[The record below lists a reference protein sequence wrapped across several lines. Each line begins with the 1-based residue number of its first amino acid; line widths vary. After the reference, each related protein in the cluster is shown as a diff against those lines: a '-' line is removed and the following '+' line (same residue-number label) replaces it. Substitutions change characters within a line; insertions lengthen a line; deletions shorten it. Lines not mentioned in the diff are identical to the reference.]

1 MLTLFKPGTRT
12 YIISIIAMV
21 CAMLLQAHTQ
31 GVITLN
37 PMIKLTISF
46 GLTILL
52 PLIPVFLRK
61 AIANLKQA
69 AVNND

>member
-12 YIISIIAMV
+12 YIISIAAMV

-37 PMIKLTISF
+37 PLIKQSIIF
-46 GLTILL
+46 GLTILM
-52 PLIPVFLRK
+52 PMIPVFLRK
-61 AIANLKQA
+61 AINNLKQDA
-69 AVNND
+69 ANND